1 MRHDDEDHPPGRR
14 RDPRRPLRPGRRRS
28 TSCKVTCGD
37 FAKSDSQSLTN
48 VSLWLSGY
56 YMGED
61 DDAVIDF
68 DRVNKMGNAL
78 VQYCAANPKEPVSDA
93 AEKLMGKAK

>member
-1 MRHDDEDHPPGRR
+1 MTMKTILLAGAAILAASAAGAATLD
-14 RDPRRPLRPGRRRS
+14 LR
-28 TSCKVTCGD
+28 KVTCGD

>member
-1 MRHDDEDHPPGRR
+1 MTMKTILLAGAAILAASAAGAATLD
-14 RDPRRPLRPGRRRS
+14 LR
-28 TSCKVTCGD
+28 KVTRGD

-78 VQYCAANPKEPVSDA
+78 VQYCAASPKEPVSDA